1 MLPRRWT
8 VGLCVWTLIIWTT
21 RISNIWNDEALSNG
35 EKWGRTGL
43 AVSFTV
49 LALATLATL
58 WRKARG
64 GAVVLKALAGWTIGV
79 WLVRSVGIAT
89 GDHDAAFVAVH
100 LGLAAVSIA
109 LSVLAWREQG
119 RAAPVA

>member
-1 MLPRRWT
+1 MLWRRWT
-8 VGLCVWTLIIWTT
+8 VLLCAWTLIIWTT
-21 RISNIWNDEALSNG
+21 RISNIWNDDALSNG

-64 GAVVLKALAGWTIGV
+64 HAVVLKALAGWTIGV
-79 WLVRSVGIAT
+79 WLARSVGIAT
-89 GDHDAAFVAVH
+89 GDHAVAFVAVH
-100 LGLAAVSIA
+100 LGLAGVSIA
-109 LSVLAWREQG
+109 LSVLALREQG